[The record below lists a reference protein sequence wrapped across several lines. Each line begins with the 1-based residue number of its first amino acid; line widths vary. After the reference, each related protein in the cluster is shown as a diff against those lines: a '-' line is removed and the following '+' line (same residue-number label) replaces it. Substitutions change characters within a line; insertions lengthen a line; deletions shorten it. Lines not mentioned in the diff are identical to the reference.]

1 MTRKTT
7 SRGGLLDAILVA
19 VTVVIATTGARP
31 AAAAFENLAVSPR
44 ARAMGESAVAAPEAA
59 FAVAHNPAALGDA
72 TGGALAATYVRPF
85 GLDFA
90 RLAYVS
96 AAIPLPGAPGHLGV
110 AFSNF
115 DVEHEGEDL
124 MAENVVSVGY
134 GVPLFHDLHS
144 TVFLGATTNLYHL
157 DFGATV
163 GDGSP
168 EFTGAFDPGSAS
180 ALGFDVGLLAV
191 LHERT
196 RFGVLV
202 HNLNSPEIGDDQ
214 EPLPRRIHGGAAY
227 EPYPGVVTSFEISA
241 EVDQEAQYH
250 GGLEFELA
258 PGFDVRGGLISN
270 PNKLTAGFGYEI
282 RGIALN
288 YGFSTGGGVLD
299 TTHQFGLT
307 VAWGGAPK

>member
-1 MTRKTT
+1 MTRKTIH
-7 SRGGLLDAILVA
+7 RCGLLAS
-19 VTVVIATTGARP
+19 TVVLLAAGPAT
-31 AAAAFENLAVSPR
+31 AAFENVAVSPR
-44 ARAMGESAVAAPEAA
+44 ARAMGESAVATPEAA

-72 TGGALAATYVRPF
+72 TGAALAATYVQPY

-115 DVEHEGEDL
+115 AVEHEVVDL
-124 MAENVVSVGY
+124 LQETVISLGY
-134 GVPLFHDLHS
+134 GLPLFQDLHS
-144 TVFLGATTNLYHL
+144 SIIFGASANLYRL
-157 DFGATV
+157 EFAETI
-163 GDGSP
+163 GDGTP
-168 EFTGAFDPGSAS
+168 NFEGAFDPGSAS
-180 ALGFDVGLLAV
+180 TLGLDVGLLAT

-214 EPLPRRIHGGAAY
+214 EPLPRRLHGGVAY
-227 EPYPGVVTSFEISA
+227 EPYVGVVTTFEISA
-241 EVDQEAQYH
+241 EVDQDAQYH
-250 GGLEFELA
+250 GGIEFELA
-258 PGFDVRGGLISN
+258 PGFSLRGGVVTN
-270 PNKLTAGFGYEI
+270 PSKLTAGFGYAMH
-282 RGIALN
+282 GVALN

-307 VAWGGAPK
+307 LAWGGESK